1 LLLAGVAV
9 SAFMIYGVNQTWVW
23 DGLNHESWA
32 TGVHLSTMGDNQ
44 GLHAGSKVEMGA
56 ALVLVGVVIACLYV
70 LRRHPAVLLV
80 AAGLFAAGGL
90 LALSG
95 VGDARTEMGY
105 YSGLTETAWMDRT
118 THASTILLGLA
129 AAIALTGCAL
139 LAVRVRRSHT

>member
-1 LLLAGVAV
+1 MLLAGVAV
-9 SAFMIYGVNQTWVW
+9 SAFLIYGVNQTWVW

-32 TGVHLSTMGDNQ
+32 TGIHLSTMGDNQ

-70 LRRHPAVLLV
+70 FHRHPVALLV

-90 LALSG
+90 LARSG

-118 THASTILLGLA
+118 TNSATFLFGLA
-129 AAIALTGCAL
+129 AVIALTGCAL
-139 LAVRVRRSHT
+139 LAVRVRHSDP